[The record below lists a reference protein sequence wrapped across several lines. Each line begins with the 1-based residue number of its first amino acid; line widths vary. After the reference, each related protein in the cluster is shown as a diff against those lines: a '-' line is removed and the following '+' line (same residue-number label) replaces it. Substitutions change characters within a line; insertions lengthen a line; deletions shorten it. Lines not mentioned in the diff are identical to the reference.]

1 MLFRGALTVAG
12 GRLGI
17 MAFCSFKIVW
27 LWKKLFRMFALS
39 VSSVYIS
46 SLTSRG
52 GIAVL

>member
-17 MAFCSFKIVW
+17 TVFCLFKIVW
-27 LWKKLFRMFALS
+27 LWKKIFRTFALS
-39 VSSVYIS
+39 VSFVYIL
-46 SLTSRG
+46 SLTSRE